1 MMSGALLNFMRTGD
15 PNGGELPVW
24 PKYTEENG
32 EVMILNNTCEARND
46 PDREARKS
54 LEV

>member
-1 MMSGALLNFMRTGD
+1 MRTGD
-15 PNGGELPVW
+15 PNGGELSVW
-24 PKYTEENG
+24 PEYSEENG
-32 EVMILNNTCEARND
+32 EVMILNNVCEVRND